1 MNLFGR
7 LAYTGSCL
15 FELARGILLVGVV
28 LTLIHLFIATVFIV
42 EGVSMEPNF
51 HTGELVVVDRA
62 TYQFGTPSRG
72 DVVVLRF
79 PGDPDHRK
87 YVKRL
92 LALPGETIAIR
103 EGGVYVNDERLSEPY
118 LDTDELTYETLPNK
132 ASWTLGDDEYFLI
145 GDNRDNSSDSRTWG
159 PASRRFLIGRAVL
172 IAWPFSDLGLVPQ
185 EQYEIQN

>member
-15 FELARGILLVGVV
+15 FELARGIILIGVA

-51 HTGELVVVDRA
+51 HTGELVAVDRA
-62 TYQFGTPSRG
+62 TYLFGTPARG

-87 YVKRL
+87 YIKRL
-92 LALPGETIAIR
+92 LALPGETIEIR
-103 EGGVYVNDERLSEPY
+103 EGSVYVNGEQLEEPY
-118 LDTDELTYETLPNK
+118 LDTGELTYETLPNK
-132 ASWTLGDDEYFLI
+132 ATWTLGEEEYFLI

-159 PASRRFLIGRAVL
+159 PASKRFLIGRAILV
-172 IAWPFSDLGLVPQ
+172 AWPLADLNLVPS
-185 EQYEIQN
+185 EEYNLSK